1 MEAHGQEKKVLDA
14 PSLAH
19 SFLQVEMVYFCTF
32 ISAKHDKKFDRNTDL
47 LLQVKWSRASNQSS
61 HHFQI

>member
-1 MEAHGQEKKVLDA
+1 MEAHGEEKKVLDA

-32 ISAKHDKKFDRNTDL
+32 ISAKHDKSLTETPIYFCR
-47 LLQVKWSRASNQSS
+47 
-61 HHFQI
+61 